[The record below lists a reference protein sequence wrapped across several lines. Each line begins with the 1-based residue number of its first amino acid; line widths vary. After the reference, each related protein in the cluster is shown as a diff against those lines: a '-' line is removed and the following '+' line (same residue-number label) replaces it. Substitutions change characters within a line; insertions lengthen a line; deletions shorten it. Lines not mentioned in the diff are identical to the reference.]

1 VPQRPAGTS
10 HLCETDLDL
19 AEKARRGDE
28 AAFHEIV
35 DRYADRL
42 FRLAFALTGNAADA
56 EDVVQE
62 TFMGA
67 FQGLGRFEAR
77 SSLKTWLMRICVRQ
91 AARSRKKAAA
101 GRRAAEDRAR
111 APDASPA
118 GESGARLDVLE
129 MLETLSPEHRDVLLL
144 RERMGMTY
152 QEIAETLRVPRGTVE
167 SRLFRAREALRE
179 RLGDYAP

>member
-1 VPQRPAGTS
+1 
-10 HLCETDLDL
+10 LCETDLDL
-19 AEKARRGDE
+19 AAKARRGDE

-56 EDVVQE
+56 EDVAQE

-67 FQGLGRFEAR
+67 FRGLRRFEAR

-91 AARSRKKAAA
+91 AARSRRTAAT
-101 GRRAAEDRAR
+101 RRRLG
-111 APDASPA
+111 APSHERTPGDADT
-118 GESGARLDVLE
+118 RLDILE
-129 MLETLSPEHRDVLLL
+129 ALDALSPEHREVLLL

-152 QEIAETLRVPRGTVE
+152 QEIAEMLRVPRGTVE
-167 SRLFRAREALRE
+167 SRLFRARQALRE
-179 RLGDYAP
+179 RLGDYRP